1 MIINKTGGFQLPSG
15 GQMQKK
21 YFCVQKNEAITS
33 ELSEFYCATIFGISQ
48 NVPPSAPREKS
59 GPLRRGAA
67 LDFPKKRFPAK
78 AKA

>member
-33 ELSEFYCATIFGISQ
+33 ELSGFYCATIFGISQ
-48 NVPPSAPREKS
+48 NVPPSAPREKRLS
-59 GPLRRGAA
+59 VGAA
-67 LDFPKKRFPAK
+67 LDFLKKRFPAK
-78 AKA
+78 AKG

>member
-1 MIINKTGGFQLPSG
+1 
-15 GQMQKK
+15 MQKK
-21 YFCVQKNEAITS
+21 YFCVQKKQAITS